1 MDAIFTPARIQERA
15 IELPAG
21 LPEGAFVR
29 EMEISSTRL
38 DSYFTHMLLSTLR
51 NFAQEAGE
59 GRAFLDSHDGSKLPM
74 GYTFGGE
81 LAEEQGLSRA
91 LSNFYVVPGI
101 RFGGRH
107 SYASTDDYIR
117 AVETRT
123 ARDVSVGFHGGKWIC
138 DICGGDYFSY
148 SSCSH
153 YGGIHYEIHH
163 EGGESELVVC
173 TIGIDD
179 AHLSEVSSV
188 FDGATPGAMI
198 RKAQAGVR
206 DGQLKGEALAFL
218 EQRYRTPLL
227 STPNNW
233 RGVDVPHKQTGDG
246 TGRASDENPAANGRN
261 SLGDSTMKTV
271 ELDVAAIRTALGVGH
286 EGNPI
291 ETADEALQLLREA
304 GQELNRLRPLA
315 DDGRAYRDDLVA
327 QALAEGV
334 RAQGEG
340 FPQETYR
347 ALLADSSLDH
357 IKQIRDQF
365 AAQAAKQL
373 PTGRQTT
380 DEDETHEQPQSE
392 PESVPAA
399 AFRS

>member
-1 MDAIFTPARIQERA
+1 MDAIFTPARIQDRA

-21 LPEGAFVR
+21 LPDGAFVR

-38 DSYFTHMLLSTLR
+38 DSYFTHMMASTLQ
-51 NFAQEAGE
+51 NFAQEAQE
-59 GRAFLDSHDGSKLPM
+59 GRSFLDSHDGGKLGL

-81 LAEEQGLSRA
+81 LAIEGDNA
-91 LSNFYVVPGI
+91 LAVANFYTVPGI
-101 RFGGRH
+101 RFGGQH
-107 SYASTDDYIR
+107 SFASTDDFIK
-117 AVETRT
+117 AVEARIV
-123 ARDVSVGFHGGKWIC
+123 RDVSVGFHGGRWVC
-138 DICGGDYFSY
+138 DICGGDYFRY
-148 SSCSH
+148 SQCSH
-153 YGGIHYEIHH
+153 FAGVEYEQTGEDGVTKRTLATVGIH
-163 EGGESELVVC
+163 
-173 TIGIDD
+173 D
-179 AHLSEVSSV
+179 AHLSEVSAV

-218 EQRYRTPLL
+218 EQRYRVPLL
-227 STPNNW
+227 STPDNW
-233 RGVDVPHKQTGDG
+233 RGVDLPKDKPGNSA
-246 TGRASDENPAANGRN
+246 GRDKSAAGGRN
-261 SLGDSTMKTV
+261 SLGDSTMETV
-271 ELDVAAIRTALGVGH
+271 ELNVDAIRAALGVGMTD
-286 EGNPI
+286 NPI
-291 ETADEALQLLREA
+291 ESADNALALMRKVA
-304 GQELNRLRPLA
+304 KELARLTPLA

-347 ALLADSSLDH
+347 AMLTDAPLDH

-380 DEDETHEQPQSE
+380 EEDEQEREQPQSE

>member
-1 MDAIFTPARIQERA
+1 MDAIFTPARIQDRA
-15 IELPAG
+15 VELPAG
-21 LPEGAFVR
+21 LPDGAFVR

-38 DSYFTHMLLSTLR
+38 DSYFTHMMASTLQ
-51 NFAQEAGE
+51 NFAQEAKE
-59 GRAFLDSHDGSKLPM
+59 GRSFLDSHDGGKLGL

-81 LAEEQGLSRA
+81 LAIEGDNA
-91 LSNFYVVPGI
+91 LAVANFYTVPGI
-101 RFGGRH
+101 RFGGQH
-107 SYASTDDYIR
+107 SFASTDDFIK
-117 AVETRT
+117 AVEARIV
-123 ARDVSVGFHGGKWIC
+123 RDVSVGFHGGRWVC
-138 DICGGDYFSY
+138 DICGGDYFRY
-148 SSCSH
+148 SQCNH
-153 YGGIHYEIHH
+153 FAGVEYEQTGEDGVTKRTLATVGIH
-163 EGGESELVVC
+163 
-173 TIGIDD
+173 D
-179 AHLSEVSSV
+179 AHLSEVSAV

-218 EQRYRTPLL
+218 EQRYRVPLL
-227 STPNNW
+227 STPDNW
-233 RGVDVPHKQTGDG
+233 RGVDLPKEKPGESA
-246 TGRASDENPAANGRN
+246 GRDKSAAGGRN
-261 SLGDSTMKTV
+261 SLGDSTMETV
-271 ELDVAAIRTALGVGH
+271 ELNVDAIRAALGVGMTD
-286 EGNPI
+286 NPI
-291 ETADEALQLLREA
+291 ESADNALALMRKVA
-304 GQELNRLRPLA
+304 KELARLTPLA

-347 ALLADSSLDH
+347 AMLTDAPLDH

-380 DEDETHEQPQSE
+380 EEDEQEREQPQSE

>member
-1 MDAIFTPARIQERA
+1 MDAIFTPARIQDRA

-21 LPEGAFVR
+21 LPDGAFVR

-38 DSYFTHMLLSTLR
+38 DSYFTHMMASTLQ
-51 NFAQEAGE
+51 NFAQEAKE
-59 GRAFLDSHDGSKLPM
+59 GRSFLDSHDGGKLGL

-81 LAEEQGLSRA
+81 LAIEGDNA
-91 LSNFYVVPGI
+91 LAVANFYTVPGI
-101 RFGGRH
+101 RFGGQH
-107 SYASTDDYIR
+107 SFASTDDFIK
-117 AVETRT
+117 AVEARIV
-123 ARDVSVGFHGGKWIC
+123 RDVSVGFHGGRWVC
-138 DICGGDYFSY
+138 DICGGDYFRY
-148 SSCSH
+148 SQCNH
-153 YGGIHYEIHH
+153 FAGVEYEQTGEDGVTKRVLATVGIH
-163 EGGESELVVC
+163 
-173 TIGIDD
+173 D
-179 AHLSEVSSV
+179 AHLSEVSAV

-218 EQRYRTPLL
+218 EQRYRVPLL
-227 STPNNW
+227 STPDNW
-233 RGVDVPHKQTGDG
+233 RGVDLPKEKPGESA
-246 TGRASDENPAANGRN
+246 GRDKSAAGGRN
-261 SLGDSTMKTV
+261 SLGDSTMETV
-271 ELDVAAIRTALGVGH
+271 ELNVDAIRAALGVGMTD
-286 EGNPI
+286 NPI
-291 ETADEALQLLREA
+291 ESADNALALMRKVA
-304 GQELNRLRPLA
+304 KELARLTPLA

-347 ALLADSSLDH
+347 AMLTDAPLDH

-380 DEDETHEQPQSE
+380 EEDEQEREQPQSE

>member
-1 MDAIFTPARIQERA
+1 MDAIFTPARIQDRA

-21 LPEGAFVR
+21 LPDGAFVR

-38 DSYFTHMLLSTLR
+38 DSYFTHMMASTLQ
-51 NFAQEAGE
+51 NFAQEAKE
-59 GRAFLDSHDGSKLPM
+59 GRSFLDSHDGGKLGL

-81 LAEEQGLSRA
+81 LAIEGDNA
-91 LSNFYVVPGI
+91 LAVANFYTVPGI
-101 RFGGRH
+101 RFGGQH
-107 SYASTDDYIR
+107 SFASTDDFIK
-117 AVETRT
+117 AVEARIV
-123 ARDVSVGFHGGKWIC
+123 RDVSVGFHGGRWVC
-138 DICGGDYFSY
+138 DICGGDYFRY
-148 SSCSH
+148 SQCNH
-153 YGGIHYEIHH
+153 FAGVEYEQTGEDGVTKRTLATVGIH
-163 EGGESELVVC
+163 
-173 TIGIDD
+173 D
-179 AHLSEVSSV
+179 AHLSEVSAV

-218 EQRYRTPLL
+218 EQRYRVPLL
-227 STPNNW
+227 STPDNW
-233 RGVDVPHKQTGDG
+233 RGVDLPKDKPGNSA
-246 TGRASDENPAANGRN
+246 GRDKSAAGGRN
-261 SLGDSTMKTV
+261 SLGDSTMETV
-271 ELDVAAIRTALGVGH
+271 ELNVDAIRAALGVGMTD
-286 EGNPI
+286 NPI
-291 ETADEALQLLREA
+291 ESADNALALMRKVA
-304 GQELNRLRPLA
+304 KELARLTPLA

-347 ALLADSSLDH
+347 AMLTDAPLDH

-380 DEDETHEQPQSE
+380 EEDEQEREQPQSE

>member
-1 MDAIFTPARIQERA
+1 MDAIFTPARIQDRA

-21 LPEGAFVR
+21 LPDGAFVR

-38 DSYFTHMLLSTLR
+38 DSYFTHMMASTLQ
-51 NFAQEAGE
+51 NFAQEAKE
-59 GRAFLDSHDGSKLPM
+59 GRSFLDSHDGGKLGL

-81 LAEEQGLSRA
+81 LAIEGDNA
-91 LSNFYVVPGI
+91 LAVANFYTVPGI
-101 RFGGRH
+101 RFGGQH
-107 SYASTDDYIR
+107 SFASTDDFIK
-117 AVETRT
+117 AVEARIV
-123 ARDVSVGFHGGKWIC
+123 RDVSVGFHGGRWVC
-138 DICGGDYFSY
+138 DICGGDYFRY
-148 SSCSH
+148 SQCNH
-153 YGGIHYEIHH
+153 FAGVEYEQTGEDGVTKRTLATVGIH
-163 EGGESELVVC
+163 
-173 TIGIDD
+173 D
-179 AHLSEVSSV
+179 AHLSEVSAV

-206 DGQLKGEALAFL
+206 DGQLKGEALVFL
-218 EQRYRTPLL
+218 EQRYRVPLL
-227 STPNNW
+227 STPDNW
-233 RGVDVPHKQTGDG
+233 RGMDLPKEKPGESA
-246 TGRASDENPAANGRN
+246 GRDKSAAGGRN
-261 SLGDSTMKTV
+261 SLGDSTMETV
-271 ELDVAAIRTALGVGH
+271 ELNVDAIRAALGVGMTD
-286 EGNPI
+286 NPI
-291 ETADEALQLLREA
+291 ESADNALALMRKVA
-304 GQELNRLRPLA
+304 KELARLTPLA

-347 ALLADSSLDH
+347 AMLTDAPLDH

-380 DEDETHEQPQSE
+380 EEDEQEREQPQSE

>member
-1 MDAIFTPARIQERA
+1 MDAIFTPARIQDRA

-21 LPEGAFVR
+21 LPDGAFVR

-38 DSYFTHMLLSTLR
+38 DSYFTHMMASTLQ
-51 NFAQEAGE
+51 NFAQEAKE
-59 GRAFLDSHDGSKLPM
+59 GRSFLDSHDGGKLGL

-81 LAEEQGLSRA
+81 LAIEGDNA
-91 LSNFYVVPGI
+91 LAVANFYTVPGI
-101 RFGGRH
+101 RFGGQH
-107 SYASTDDYIR
+107 SFASTDDFIK
-117 AVETRT
+117 AVEARIV
-123 ARDVSVGFHGGKWIC
+123 RDVSVGFHGGRWVC
-138 DICGGDYFSY
+138 DICGGDYFRY
-148 SSCSH
+148 SQCNH
-153 YGGIHYEIHH
+153 FAGVEYEQTGEDGVTKRTLATVGIH
-163 EGGESELVVC
+163 
-173 TIGIDD
+173 D
-179 AHLSEVSSV
+179 AHLSEVSAV

-206 DGQLKGEALAFL
+206 DGQLKGEALVFL
-218 EQRYRTPLL
+218 EQRYRVPLL
-227 STPNNW
+227 STPDNW
-233 RGVDVPHKQTGDG
+233 RGVDLPKEKPGESA
-246 TGRASDENPAANGRN
+246 GRDKSAAGGRN
-261 SLGDSTMKTV
+261 SLGDSTMETV
-271 ELDVAAIRTALGVGH
+271 ELNVDAIRAALGVGMTD
-286 EGNPI
+286 NPI
-291 ETADEALQLLREA
+291 ESADNALALMRKVA
-304 GQELNRLRPLA
+304 KELARLTPLA

-347 ALLADSSLDH
+347 AMLTDAPLDH

-380 DEDETHEQPQSE
+380 EEDEQEREQPQSE

>member
-1 MDAIFTPARIQERA
+1 MDAIFTPARIQDRA

-38 DSYFTHMLLSTLR
+38 DSYFTHMMASTLQ
-51 NFAQEAGE
+51 NFAQEAKE
-59 GRAFLDSHDGSKLPM
+59 GRSFLDSHDGGKLGL

-81 LAEEQGLSRA
+81 LAIEGDNA
-91 LSNFYVVPGI
+91 LAVANFYTVPGI
-101 RFGGRH
+101 RFGGQH
-107 SYASTDDYIR
+107 SFASTDDFIK
-117 AVETRT
+117 AVEARIV
-123 ARDVSVGFHGGKWIC
+123 RDVSVGFHGGRWVC
-138 DICGGDYFSY
+138 DICGGDYFRY
-148 SSCSH
+148 SQCNH
-153 YGGIHYEIHH
+153 FAGVEYEQTGEDGVTKRTLATVGIH
-163 EGGESELVVC
+163 
-173 TIGIDD
+173 D
-179 AHLSEVSSV
+179 AHLSEVSAV

-218 EQRYRTPLL
+218 EQRYRVPLL
-227 STPNNW
+227 STPDNW
-233 RGVDVPHKQTGDG
+233 RGVDLPKEKPGESA
-246 TGRASDENPAANGRN
+246 GRDKSAAGGRN
-261 SLGDSTMKTV
+261 SLGDSTMETV
-271 ELDVAAIRTALGVGH
+271 ELNVDAIRAALGVGMTD
-286 EGNPI
+286 NPI
-291 ETADEALQLLREA
+291 ESADNALALMRKVA
-304 GQELNRLRPLA
+304 KELARLTPLA

-347 ALLADSSLDH
+347 AMLTDAPLDH

-380 DEDETHEQPQSE
+380 EEDEQEREQPQSE

>member
-1 MDAIFTPARIQERA
+1 MDAIFTPARIQDRA
-15 IELPAG
+15 VELPAG
-21 LPEGAFVR
+21 LPDGAFVR

-38 DSYFTHMLLSTLR
+38 DSYFTHMMASTLQ
-51 NFAQEAGE
+51 NFAQEAKE
-59 GRAFLDSHDGSKLPM
+59 GRSFLDSHDGGKLGL

-81 LAEEQGLSRA
+81 LAIEGDNA
-91 LSNFYVVPGI
+91 LAVANFYTVPGI
-101 RFGGRH
+101 RFGGQH
-107 SYASTDDYIR
+107 SFASTDDFIK
-117 AVETRT
+117 AVEARIV
-123 ARDVSVGFHGGKWIC
+123 RDVSVGFHGGRWVC
-138 DICGGDYFSY
+138 DICGGDYFRY
-148 SSCSH
+148 SQCNH
-153 YGGIHYEIHH
+153 FAGVEYEQTGEDGVTKRTLATVGIH
-163 EGGESELVVC
+163 
-173 TIGIDD
+173 D
-179 AHLSEVSSV
+179 AHLSEVSAV

-206 DGQLKGEALAFL
+206 DGQLKGEALVFL
-218 EQRYRTPLL
+218 EQRYRVPLL
-227 STPNNW
+227 STPDNW
-233 RGVDVPHKQTGDG
+233 RGVDLPKEKPGESA
-246 TGRASDENPAANGRN
+246 GRDKSAAGGRN
-261 SLGDSTMKTV
+261 SLGDSTMETV
-271 ELDVAAIRTALGVGH
+271 ELNVDAIRAALGVGMTD
-286 EGNPI
+286 NPI
-291 ETADEALQLLREA
+291 ESADNALALMRKVA
-304 GQELNRLRPLA
+304 KELARLTPLA

-347 ALLADSSLDH
+347 AMLTDAPLDH

-380 DEDETHEQPQSE
+380 EEDEQEREQPQSE

>member
-1 MDAIFTPARIQERA
+1 MDAIFTPARIQDRA

-21 LPEGAFVR
+21 LPDGAFVR

-38 DSYFTHMLLSTLR
+38 DSYFTHMMASTLQ
-51 NFAQEAGE
+51 NFAQEAKE
-59 GRAFLDSHDGSKLPM
+59 GRSFLDSHDGGKLGL

-81 LAEEQGLSRA
+81 LAIEGDNA
-91 LSNFYVVPGI
+91 LAVANFYTVPGI
-101 RFGGRH
+101 RFGGQH
-107 SYASTDDYIR
+107 SFASTDDFIK
-117 AVETRT
+117 AVEARIV
-123 ARDVSVGFHGGKWIC
+123 RDVSVGFHGGRWVC
-138 DICGGDYFSY
+138 DICGGDYFRY
-148 SSCSH
+148 SQCNH
-153 YGGIHYEIHH
+153 FAGVEYEQTGEDGVTKRTLATVGIH
-163 EGGESELVVC
+163 
-173 TIGIDD
+173 D
-179 AHLSEVSSV
+179 AHLSEVSAV

-218 EQRYRTPLL
+218 EQRYRVPLL
-227 STPNNW
+227 STPDNW
-233 RGVDVPHKQTGDG
+233 RGVDLPKEKPGESA
-246 TGRASDENPAANGRN
+246 GRDKSAAGGRN
-261 SLGDSTMKTV
+261 SLGDSTMETV
-271 ELDVAAIRTALGVGH
+271 ELNIDAIRAALGVGMTD
-286 EGNPI
+286 NPI
-291 ETADEALQLLREA
+291 ESADNALALMRKIRD
-304 GQELNRLRPLA
+304 ELARLAPLA

-347 ALLADSSLDH
+347 AMLTDAPLDH

-380 DEDETHEQPQSE
+380 EEDEQEREQPQSE

>member
-1 MDAIFTPARIQERA
+1 MDAIFTPARIQDRA
-15 IELPAG
+15 VELPAG
-21 LPEGAFVR
+21 LPDGAFVR

-38 DSYFTHMLLSTLR
+38 DSYFTHMMASTLQ
-51 NFAQEAGE
+51 NFAQEAKE
-59 GRAFLDSHDGSKLPM
+59 GRSFLDSHDGGKLGL

-81 LAEEQGLSRA
+81 LAIEGDNA
-91 LSNFYVVPGI
+91 LAVANFYTVPGI
-101 RFGGRH
+101 RFGGQH
-107 SYASTDDYIR
+107 SFASTDDFIK
-117 AVETRT
+117 AVEARIV
-123 ARDVSVGFHGGKWIC
+123 RDVSVGFHGGRWVC
-138 DICGGDYFSY
+138 DICGGDYFRY
-148 SSCSH
+148 SQCNH
-153 YGGIHYEIHH
+153 FAGVEYEQTGEDGETKRVLATVGIH
-163 EGGESELVVC
+163 
-173 TIGIDD
+173 D
-179 AHLSEVSSV
+179 AHLSEVSAV

-218 EQRYRTPLL
+218 EQRYRVPLL
-227 STPNNW
+227 STPDNW
-233 RGVDVPHKQTGDG
+233 RGVDLPKDKPGNSA
-246 TGRASDENPAANGRN
+246 GRDKSAAGGRN
-261 SLGDSTMKTV
+261 SLGDSTMETV
-271 ELDVAAIRTALGVGH
+271 ELNVDAIRAALGVGMTD
-286 EGNPI
+286 NPI
-291 ETADEALQLLREA
+291 ESADNALALMRKVA
-304 GQELNRLRPLA
+304 KELARLTPLA

-347 ALLADSSLDH
+347 AMLTDAPLDH

-380 DEDETHEQPQSE
+380 EEDEQEREQPQSE

>member
-1 MDAIFTPARIQERA
+1 MDAIFTPARIQDRA

-21 LPEGAFVR
+21 LPDGAFVR

-38 DSYFTHMLLSTLR
+38 DSYFTHMMASTLQ
-51 NFAQEAGE
+51 NFAQEAQE
-59 GRAFLDSHDGSKLPM
+59 GRSFLDSHDGGKLGL

-81 LAEEQGLSRA
+81 LALEGDNA
-91 LSNFYVVPGI
+91 LAVANFYTVPGI
-101 RFGGRH
+101 RFGGQH
-107 SYASTDDYIR
+107 SFASTDDFIK
-117 AVETRT
+117 AVEARIV
-123 ARDVSVGFHGGKWIC
+123 RDVSVGFHGGRWVC
-138 DICGGDYFSY
+138 DICGGDYFRY
-148 SSCSH
+148 SQCSH
-153 YGGIHYEIHH
+153 FAGVEYEQTGEDGVTKRTLATVGIH
-163 EGGESELVVC
+163 
-173 TIGIDD
+173 D
-179 AHLSEVSSV
+179 AHLSEVSAV

-218 EQRYRTPLL
+218 EQRYRVPLL
-227 STPNNW
+227 STPDNW
-233 RGVDVPHKQTGDG
+233 RGVDLPKDKPGNSA
-246 TGRASDENPAANGRN
+246 GRDKSAAGGRN
-261 SLGDSTMKTV
+261 SLGDSTMETV
-271 ELDVAAIRTALGVGH
+271 ELNVDAIRAALGVGMTD
-286 EGNPI
+286 NPI
-291 ETADEALQLLREA
+291 ESADNALALMRKVA
-304 GQELNRLRPLA
+304 KELARLTPLA

-347 ALLADSSLDH
+347 AMLTDAPLDH

-380 DEDETHEQPQSE
+380 EEDEQEREQPQSE

>member
-21 LPEGAFVR
+21 LPEDVFVR

-38 DSYFTHMLLSTLR
+38 DSYFTHMMASTLQ
-51 NFAQEAGE
+51 NFARDAQE
-59 GRAFLDSHDGSKLPM
+59 GRSFLDSHDGGKLGL

-81 LAEEQGLSRA
+81 LAIEGDNA
-91 LSNFYVVPGI
+91 LAVANFYTVPGI
-101 RFGGRH
+101 RFGGQH
-107 SYASTDDYIR
+107 SFASTDDFIK
-117 AVETRT
+117 AVEARIV
-123 ARDVSVGFHGGKWIC
+123 RDVSVGFHGGRWVC
-138 DICGGDYFSY
+138 DICGGDYFRY
-148 SSCSH
+148 SQCNH
-153 YGGIHYEIHH
+153 FAGVEYEQTGEDGVTKRTLATVGIH
-163 EGGESELVVC
+163 
-173 TIGIDD
+173 D
-179 AHLSEVSSV
+179 AHLSEVSAV

-218 EQRYRTPLL
+218 EQRYRVPLL
-227 STPNNW
+227 STPDNW
-233 RGVDVPHKQTGDG
+233 RGVDLPKDKPGNSA
-246 TGRASDENPAANGRN
+246 GRDKSAAGGRN
-261 SLGDSTMKTV
+261 SLGDSTMETV
-271 ELDVAAIRTALGVGH
+271 ELNVDAIRAALGVGMTD
-286 EGNPI
+286 NPI
-291 ETADEALQLLREA
+291 ESADNALALMRKVA
-304 GQELNRLRPLA
+304 KELARLTPLA

-347 ALLADSSLDH
+347 AMLTDAPLDH

-380 DEDETHEQPQSE
+380 EEDEQEREQPQSE

>member
-1 MDAIFTPARIQERA
+1 MDAIFTPARIQDRA

-21 LPEGAFVR
+21 LPDGAFVR

-38 DSYFTHMLLSTLR
+38 DSYFTHMMASTLQ
-51 NFAQEAGE
+51 NFAQEAQE
-59 GRAFLDSHDGSKLPM
+59 GRSFLDSHDGGKLGL

-81 LAEEQGLSRA
+81 LALEGDNA
-91 LSNFYVVPGI
+91 LAVANFYTVPGI
-101 RFGGRH
+101 RFGGQH
-107 SYASTDDYIR
+107 SFASTDDFIK
-117 AVETRT
+117 AVEARIV
-123 ARDVSVGFHGGKWIC
+123 RDVSVGFHGGRWVC
-138 DICGGDYFSY
+138 DICGGDYFRY
-148 SSCSH
+148 SQCSH
-153 YGGIHYEIHH
+153 FAGVEYEQTGEDGVTKRTLATVGIH
-163 EGGESELVVC
+163 
-173 TIGIDD
+173 D
-179 AHLSEVSSV
+179 AHLSEVSAV

-218 EQRYRTPLL
+218 EQRYRVPLL
-227 STPNNW
+227 STPDNW
-233 RGVDVPHKQTGDG
+233 RGVDLPKDKPGNSA
-246 TGRASDENPAANGRN
+246 GRDKSAAGGRN
-261 SLGDSTMKTV
+261 SLGDSTMETV
-271 ELDVAAIRTALGVGH
+271 ELNIDAIRAALGVGMTD
-286 EGNPI
+286 NPI
-291 ETADEALQLLREA
+291 ESADNALALMRKVA
-304 GQELNRLRPLA
+304 KELARLTPLA

-347 ALLADSSLDH
+347 AMLTDAPLDH

-380 DEDETHEQPQSE
+380 EEDEQEREQPQSE

>member
-1 MDAIFTPARIQERA
+1 MDAIFTPARIQDRA

-21 LPEGAFVR
+21 LPDGAFVR

-38 DSYFTHMLLSTLR
+38 DSYFTHMMASTLQ
-51 NFAQEAGE
+51 NFAQEAKE
-59 GRAFLDSHDGSKLPM
+59 GRSFLDSHDGGKLGL

-81 LAEEQGLSRA
+81 LAIEGDNA
-91 LSNFYVVPGI
+91 LAVANFYTVPGI
-101 RFGGRH
+101 RFGGQH
-107 SYASTDDYIR
+107 SFASTDDFIK
-117 AVETRT
+117 AVEARIV
-123 ARDVSVGFHGGKWIC
+123 RDVSVGFHGGRWVC
-138 DICGGDYFSY
+138 DICGGDYFRY
-148 SSCSH
+148 SQCSH
-153 YGGIHYEIHH
+153 FAGVEYEQTGEDGVTKRTLATVGIH
-163 EGGESELVVC
+163 
-173 TIGIDD
+173 D
-179 AHLSEVSSV
+179 AHLSEVSAV

-218 EQRYRTPLL
+218 EQRYRVPLL
-227 STPNNW
+227 STPDNW
-233 RGVDVPHKQTGDG
+233 QGVDLPKDKPGNSA
-246 TGRASDENPAANGRN
+246 GRDKSAAGGRN
-261 SLGDSTMKTV
+261 SLGDSTMETV
-271 ELDVAAIRTALGVGH
+271 ELNIDAIRAALGVGMTD
-286 EGNPI
+286 NPI
-291 ETADEALQLLREA
+291 ESADNALALMRKVA
-304 GQELNRLRPLA
+304 KELARLTPLA

-347 ALLADSSLDH
+347 AMLTDAPLDH

-380 DEDETHEQPQSE
+380 EEDEQEREQPQSE

>member
-1 MDAIFTPARIQERA
+1 MDAIFTPARIQDRA

-21 LPEGAFVR
+21 LPDGAFVR

-38 DSYFTHMLLSTLR
+38 DSYFTHMMASTLQ
-51 NFAQEAGE
+51 NFARDAQE
-59 GRAFLDSHDGSKLPM
+59 GRSFLDSHDGGKLGL

-81 LAEEQGLSRA
+81 LAIEGDNA
-91 LSNFYVVPGI
+91 LAVANFYTVPGI
-101 RFGGRH
+101 RFGGQH
-107 SYASTDDYIR
+107 SFASTDDFIK
-117 AVETRT
+117 AVEARIV
-123 ARDVSVGFHGGKWIC
+123 RDVSVGFHGGRWVC
-138 DICGGDYFSY
+138 DICGGDYFRY
-148 SSCSH
+148 SQCNH
-153 YGGIHYEIHH
+153 FAGVEYEQTGEDGVTKRTLATVGIH
-163 EGGESELVVC
+163 
-173 TIGIDD
+173 D
-179 AHLSEVSSV
+179 AHLSEVSAV

-218 EQRYRTPLL
+218 EQRYRVPLL
-227 STPNNW
+227 STPDNW
-233 RGVDVPHKQTGDG
+233 RGVDLPKEKPGESA
-246 TGRASDENPAANGRN
+246 GRDKSAAGGRN
-261 SLGDSTMKTV
+261 SLGDSTMETV
-271 ELDVAAIRTALGVGH
+271 ELNVDAIRAALGVGMTD
-286 EGNPI
+286 NPI
-291 ETADEALQLLREA
+291 ESADNALALMRKVA
-304 GQELNRLRPLA
+304 KELARLTPLA

-347 ALLADSSLDH
+347 AMLTDAPLDH

-380 DEDETHEQPQSE
+380 EEDEQEREQPQSE

>member
-1 MDAIFTPARIQERA
+1 MDAIFTPARIQDRA

-21 LPEGAFVR
+21 LPDGAFVR

-38 DSYFTHMLLSTLR
+38 DSYFTHMMASTLQ
-51 NFAQEAGE
+51 NFAQEAKE
-59 GRAFLDSHDGSKLPM
+59 GRSFLDSHDGGKLGL

-81 LAEEQGLSRA
+81 LAIEGDNA
-91 LSNFYVVPGI
+91 LAVANFYTVPGI
-101 RFGGRH
+101 RFGGQH
-107 SYASTDDYIR
+107 SFASTDDFIK
-117 AVETRT
+117 AVEARIV
-123 ARDVSVGFHGGKWIC
+123 RDVSVGFHGGRWVC
-138 DICGGDYFSY
+138 DICGGDYFRY
-148 SSCSH
+148 SQCNH
-153 YGGIHYEIHH
+153 FAGVEYEQTGEDGVTKRTLATVGIH
-163 EGGESELVVC
+163 
-173 TIGIDD
+173 D
-179 AHLSEVSSV
+179 AHLSEVSAV

-218 EQRYRTPLL
+218 EQRYRVPLL
-227 STPNNW
+227 STPDNW
-233 RGVDVPHKQTGDG
+233 RGVDLPKEKPGESA
-246 TGRASDENPAANGRN
+246 GRDKSAAGGRN
-261 SLGDSTMKTV
+261 SLGDSTMETV
-271 ELDVAAIRTALGVGH
+271 ELNVDAIRAALGVGMTD
-286 EGNPI
+286 NPI
-291 ETADEALQLLREA
+291 ESADNALALMRKVA
-304 GQELNRLRPLA
+304 KELARLTPLA

-347 ALLADSSLDH
+347 AMLTDAPLDH

-380 DEDETHEQPQSE
+380 EEDEQEREQPQSE

>member
-1 MDAIFTPARIQERA
+1 MDAIFTPARIQDRA

-21 LPEGAFVR
+21 LPDGAFVR

-38 DSYFTHMLLSTLR
+38 DSYFTHMMASTLQ
-51 NFAQEAGE
+51 NFAQEAKE
-59 GRAFLDSHDGSKLPM
+59 GRSFLDSHDGGKLGL

-81 LAEEQGLSRA
+81 LAIEGDNA
-91 LSNFYVVPGI
+91 LAVANFYTVPGI
-101 RFGGRH
+101 RFGGQH
-107 SYASTDDYIR
+107 SFASTDDFIK
-117 AVETRT
+117 AVEARIV
-123 ARDVSVGFHGGKWIC
+123 RDVSVGFHGGRWVC
-138 DICGGDYFSY
+138 DICGGDYFRY
-148 SSCSH
+148 SQCNH
-153 YGGIHYEIHH
+153 FAGVEYEQTGEDGVTKRTLATVGIH
-163 EGGESELVVC
+163 
-173 TIGIDD
+173 D
-179 AHLSEVSSV
+179 AHLSEVSAV

-218 EQRYRTPLL
+218 EQRYRVPLL
-227 STPNNW
+227 STPDNW
-233 RGVDVPHKQTGDG
+233 RGVDLPKEKPGESA
-246 TGRASDENPAANGRN
+246 GRDKSAAGGRN
-261 SLGDSTMKTV
+261 SLGDSTMETV
-271 ELDVAAIRTALGVGH
+271 ELNIDAIRAALGVGMTD
-286 EGNPI
+286 NPI
-291 ETADEALQLLREA
+291 ESADNALALMRKVA
-304 GQELNRLRPLA
+304 KELARLTPLA

-347 ALLADSSLDH
+347 AMLTDAPLDH

-380 DEDETHEQPQSE
+380 EEDEQEREQPQSE